1 MEELL
6 SAEGIIVENDQ
17 IQNFEKVFWDP
28 SIELGLP

>member
-6 SAEGIIVENDQ
+6 SAEGIHIENDQ

>member
-1 MEELL
+1 MEDLL
-6 SAEGIIVENDQ
+6 SKEGINVENDQ